1 MTTTALTMM
10 LSAWAVIS
18 FFTIRFFIKVLR
30 TPPKP
35 EPDSYGDNDDVK
47 RP

>member
-1 MTTTALTMM
+1 MSTTALVMM
-10 LSAWAVIS
+10 LSAWTVIA

-30 TPPKP
+30 TPQKP

-47 RP
+47 R